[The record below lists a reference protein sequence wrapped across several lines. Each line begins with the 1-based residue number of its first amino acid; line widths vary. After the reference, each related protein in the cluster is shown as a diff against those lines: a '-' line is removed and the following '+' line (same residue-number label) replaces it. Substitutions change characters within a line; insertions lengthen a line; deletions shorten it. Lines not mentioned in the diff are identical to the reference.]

1 MLSHVPNLLTLLRIG
16 AVPALVL
23 LLWERDYEFALAV
36 FVLAG
41 LSDGLDGYVAKRF
54 GYVTRLGSILD
65 PIADKML
72 IVSAYL
78 MLTLLGDLPLWLLVT
93 VAFRDLLIV
102 GGYLV
107 LASLYGDVPMRPSAI
122 SKLNTFLQI
131 ALVVVVLVEQSEWA
145 RAPWATDGLIW
156 AVVITT
162 LLSGGHYVWIWA
174 IRRERQRVDE
184 PEQG

>member
-16 AVPALVL
+16 AVPALIL

-78 MLTLLGDLPLWLLVT
+78 SGYP
-93 VAFRDLLIV
+93 VAVLETIRAVAGAPKGRSLSVKVNPFKIGFKAV
-102 GGYLV
+102 ETGGYPQD
-107 LASLYGDVPMRPSAI
+107 AGRIRDV
-122 SKLNTFLQI
+122 
-131 ALVVVVLVEQSEWA
+131 
-145 RAPWATDGLIW
+145 
-156 AVVITT
+156 
-162 LLSGGHYVWIWA
+162 
-174 IRRERQRVDE
+174 
-184 PEQG
+184 